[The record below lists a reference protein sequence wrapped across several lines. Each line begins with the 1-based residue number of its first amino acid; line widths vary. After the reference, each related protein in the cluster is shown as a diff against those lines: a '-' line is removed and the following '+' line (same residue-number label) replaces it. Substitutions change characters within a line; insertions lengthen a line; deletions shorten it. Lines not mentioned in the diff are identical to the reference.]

1 MAVAVVC
8 GTAGAAAPAKV
19 HVGLSA
25 SFALSG
31 GGALWVTDRV
41 DNKLIRVDPVAG
53 RVKWR
58 LAIPSSPFGLAYG
71 AGSVWVASSGR
82 ARLARENEAT

>member
-1 MAVAVVC
+1 MAVAVIC

-41 DNKLIRVDPVAG
+41 DNKLIRVDPAAG

-58 LAIPSSPFGLAYG
+58 LAIPLSLIHI
-71 AGSVWVASSGR
+71 
-82 ARLARENEAT
+82 